1 MVSMLHS
8 SEFILVDSHWK
19 RKKMID
25 AKYLEPSLSKHF
37 TLFCCTSLWPLS
49 DQLNQRMME
58 GRIQGKD
65 QDKGQKNGQSEI
77 GSAMERSERRGVK
90 TRRCQGNWI
99 GISMM
104 KSKEDETTMGKHTVW
119 LGLELVPVPSP
130 AAHL

>member
-1 MVSMLHS
+1 MRSMLYS
-8 SEFILVDSHWK
+8 SQVILGDSHWK
-19 RKKMID
+19 HIKMMYV
-25 AKYLEPSLSKHF
+25 KYLEPSLSKSF
-37 TLFCCTSLWPLS
+37 TLFCDTSLWLLS

-65 QDKGQKNGQSEI
+65 QDKGQKNGHSEI
-77 GSAMERSERRGVK
+77 GSAMERSEMRGGK

-104 KSKEDETTMGKHTVW
+104 KNKEDETTMGKHKVW
-119 LGLELVPVPSP
+119 LGLELVPVLSP